1 MYVAWMNKSMICLRL
16 LLCSA
21 KIKHLQHCQIVIWK
35 VWIPTT
41 KLTSY
46 QRKAFLFTPNNLNT
60 SVHRDKFSSVFL
72 AYRQDKKLI
81 HNFLKFVAHLLK
93 ILSNKIKQNK
103 IIITSTTF
111 RGDCSKVDVKGDVF
125 LVGIN
130 ILVPVKP
137 TTSTFCWFT
146 ETKYLLE
153 YNTYTIPIIV

>member
-1 MYVAWMNKSMICLRL
+1 MCVVWMNKSMICLLL

-46 QRKAFLFTPNNLNT
+46 QRKALLFIPNYLNT
-60 SVHRDKFSSVFL
+60 SVRTITKQKFEYIISRNLFL
-72 AYRQDKKLI
+72 I
-81 HNFLKFVAHLLK
+81 SFK
-93 ILSNKIKQNK
+93 ILSNKIKQNN
-103 IIITSTTF
+103 IIITITTF

-137 TTSTFCWFT
+137 TTSTFRWFT
-146 ETKYLLE
+146 ETKDLLE
-153 YNTYTIPIIV
+153 CNTCITNNCIENIKIQ